1 VLRRPG
7 GPADP
12 FRSLFARADQGGESG
27 NSVRRTG
34 LVFPALALAGD
45 RAEWYSSRLQGRSN
59 EHSGG
64 WLCLPENAAQIEER
78 LGNGDLLHR

>member
-1 VLRRPG
+1 MATNDAIVLK
-7 GPADP
+7 AN
-12 FRSLFARADQGGESG
+12 LEEWK
-27 NSVRRTG
+27 RRTDR
-34 LVFPALALAGD
+34 LVFPALALAGN

-64 WLCLPENAAQIEER
+64 WLCLPENAAQIEKG